1 MCSLAQ
7 HFALDWF
14 KARIDDLYEYV
25 DGMQKS
31 HRWIEKMASV
41 LYVRI
46 NIQNAINLEPMK
58 RKIDSSACG
67 VKYQLK
73 ERKKQTLQII

>member
-1 MCSLAQ
+1 
-7 HFALDWF
+7 
-14 KARIDDLYEYV
+14 
-25 DGMQKS
+25 MQKS
-31 HRWIEKMASV
+31 QRWIEKMASV

-58 RKIDSSACG
+58 RKMDSSACG

-73 ERKKQTLQII
+73 ERKKETL